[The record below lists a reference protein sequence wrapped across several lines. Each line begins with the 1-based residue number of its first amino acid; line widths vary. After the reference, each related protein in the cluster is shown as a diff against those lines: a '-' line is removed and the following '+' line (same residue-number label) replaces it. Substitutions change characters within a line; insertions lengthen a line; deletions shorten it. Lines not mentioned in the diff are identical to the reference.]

1 MATAAKTTK
10 RTDASTTGG
19 FTEDEK
25 AAMRERA
32 REAKAEAKR
41 GADRAAGLQALLD
54 KVAEFPEPD
63 RSLAMKVHE
72 IVTSIAPELM
82 PKTFYGMPAYARA
95 SGKQVVFFQPASKF
109 KVRYSTL
116 GFDEGASLDEG
127 SMWPNSYALLDIGPA
142 EEQRIRELVKK
153 AVR

>member
-1 MATAAKTTK
+1 MATAAKTT
-10 RTDASTTGG
+10 RRNEASTTGG
-19 FTEDEK
+19 FTAEEK

-63 RSLAMKVHE
+63 RSMAMKVHE
-72 IVTSIAPELM
+72 IVTSIAPDLL
-82 PKTFYGMPAYARA
+82 PKTYYGMPAYAREG
-95 SGKQVVFFQPASKF
+95 GKQVVFFQPASKF

-116 GFDEGASLDEG
+116 GFDEGANLDEG
-127 SMWPNSYALLDIGPA
+127 SLWATSYAVTSIGPA
-142 EEQRIRELVKK
+142 EEKRIRELVKK
-153 AVR
+153 AVG

>member
-1 MATAAKTTK
+1 MATTAKTAK
-10 RTDASTTGG
+10 RNEPSTGGG

-41 GADRAAGLQALLD
+41 GANRAAGLEALLE

-72 IVTSIAPELM
+72 IVTSIAPDLM
-82 PKTFYGMPAYARA
+82 PKTFYGMPAYAREG
-95 SGKQVVFFQPASKF
+95 GKQVVFFQPASKF
-109 KVRYSTL
+109 KVRYSTI
-116 GFDEGASLDEG
+116 GFDEGANLDEG
-127 SMWPNSYALLDIGPA
+127 SLWPTSYAVTDIGPA
-142 EEQRIRELVKK
+142 EESRIRELVSK
-153 AVR
+153 AVS